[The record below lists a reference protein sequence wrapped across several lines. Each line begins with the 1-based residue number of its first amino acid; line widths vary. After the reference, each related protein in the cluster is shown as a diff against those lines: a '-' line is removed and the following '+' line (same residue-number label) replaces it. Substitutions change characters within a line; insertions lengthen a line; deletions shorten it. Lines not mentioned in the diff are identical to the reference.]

1 VPFTDTV
8 KLRSITIRVGGGEAK
23 MPDKMH
29 VVRHSDHC
37 SPLLPDF
44 ASLLIPPNKQYAN
57 ASPDFSDLPATTPT
71 QSFDLVAT
79 PSATPYHV
87 RVAKFS
93 SITHLTLHFPPPTTG
108 GWEEGEPI
116 RLTYLSFAGEA
127 LRLRREVP
135 TGVVYEA
142 SPMLKDHKVPDSER
156 GNWTGLGQ

>member
-1 VPFTDTV
+1 MPFTDTV
-8 KLRSITIRVGGGEAK
+8 KLRSITLRIGGGDAK

-29 VVRHSDHC
+29 VVCGIRISC
-37 SPLLPDF
+37 LTTRLAFCPDL
-44 ASLLIPPNKQYAN
+44 ASVSQYAN
-57 ASPDFSDLPATTPT
+57 SSPDFSDLSAATPT
-71 QSFDLVAT
+71 QSFDLVASPT
-79 PSATPYHV
+79 ATPYHV

-93 SITHLTLHFPPPTTG
+93 SITHLTLHFPPPSTG
-108 GWEEGEPI
+108 DWEEGDPI

-142 SPMLKDHKVPDSER
+142 NASLKDHKVPDSEQ